1 MTFGRRIVNML
12 VRERAPA
19 VVASRPASG
28 RFNVRVMVPRLEH
41 WLRQE
46 EASLRLARGSGRVL
60 QRREARWQEM
70 LRLYERI
77 CSSGAR

>member
-1 MTFGRRIVNML
+1 MVNML

-19 VVASRPASG
+19 VAASRPTPG
-28 RFNVRVMVPRLEH
+28 RLRLGAMIPRLEH

-46 EASLRLARGSGRVL
+46 EVSLQLARAHGRVS
-60 QRREARWQEM
+60 QRREARWQEL

-77 CSSGAR
+77 CSSGAP

>member
-1 MTFGRRIVNML
+1 MVNML

-19 VVASRPASG
+19 VAASRPAPG
-28 RFNVRVMVPRLEH
+28 RLRLRALIPRLEH

-46 EASLRLARGSGRVL
+46 EVSLGLARGNGRVL
-60 QRREARWQEM
+60 QRREARWQDV

-77 CSSGAR
+77 CRSGAS